1 MRSDS
6 RDLRGHADSLRRA
19 ADRLTLL
26 RLRLANTISE
36 VSRSEDP
43 TARRIGEQ
51 IHERWNAREYAE
63 LGRVVTG
70 LRTSAG
76 RLEEIA
82 TTQERS
88 SGRRLGGYTG
98 AGFLGRGDDAHLH
111 VGEVARHV
119 GEGAG
124 FDGGQHGASIG
135 GFPLVPQADETFLP
149 HPSHTL
155 GTDTPDYDEDA

>member
-1 MRSDS
+1 MRSDA
-6 RDLRGHADSLRRA
+6 RELRGYASSLRRA

-36 VSRSEDP
+36 VTRSEHP
-43 TARRIGEQ
+43 AARRIGEQ
-51 IHERWNAREYAE
+51 THERWSAHEYGE

-70 LRTSAG
+70 LRASAAW
-76 RLEEIA
+76 LDEIA
-82 TTQERS
+82 ATQERS
-88 SGRRLGGYTG
+88 SGRRLGGYAG

-111 VGEVARHV
+111 IGEVARHV
-119 GEGAG
+119 GEAVG
-124 FDGGQHGASIG
+124 FEGGQHGASIG
-135 GFPLVPQADETFLP
+135 GFPLAPRADDGLLP